1 MTGLFGLLR
10 PSLPALIRQAQVALH
25 TRALA
30 LRGAP
35 PLVVFGVGSD
45 RTPFEETRDEFE
57 KRVQFAVA
65 SNRSNAPALIIS
77 FPRATEHG
85 D

>member
-30 LRGAP
+30 LRCPP
-35 PLVVFGVGSD
+35 PLLVFGVGPD

-57 KRVQFAVA
+57 RRVQCAIA
-65 SNRSNAPALIIS
+65 SNRADAPVLVVT
-77 FPRATEHG
+77 FPRAREEG
-85 D
+85 S